1 MRILLSTKILK
12 SKDQFDRKQVHRMPW
27 RDEAFVLFGKSASD
41 LARHFIQRWNH
52 AKVRRRRKKSA
63 DSINYFIFLK

>member
-1 MRILLSTKILK
+1 
-12 SKDQFDRKQVHRMPW
+12 MPW

-52 AKVRRRRKKSA
+52 AKVKQLLFNFFNT
-63 DSINYFIFLK
+63 IFFIFNLQYISMNWHTEIISILI